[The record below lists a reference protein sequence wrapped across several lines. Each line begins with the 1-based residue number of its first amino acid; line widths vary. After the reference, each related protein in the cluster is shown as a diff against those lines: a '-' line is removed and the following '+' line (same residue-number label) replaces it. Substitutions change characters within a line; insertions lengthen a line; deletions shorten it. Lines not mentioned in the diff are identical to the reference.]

1 MILKKIFFLLVI
13 SCPLAF
19 SGCNNM
25 QDPEYRDIKNF
36 RLAEMGSVEST
47 AKMDVVYYNPNNMN
61 FQIRSTN
68 LDIYINNNLVGHTNL
83 DSVIRVP
90 KQTEFT
96 IPIVARVNN
105 NTFFSNALSALLT
118 KEVNLRITGT
128 IRAGASGLYKSFK
141 VNYEGKQA
149 IKF

>member
-1 MILKKIFFLLVI
+1 MILKNILLI
-13 SCPLAF
+13 TSLSCAIAF
-19 SGCNNM
+19 SSCKKM

-36 RLAEMGSVEST
+36 RLTKLNAEEST

-61 FQIRSTN
+61 FQIRSTD
-68 LDIYINNNLVGHTNL
+68 LDIYINNNYAGHTNL

-96 IPIVARVNN
+96 IPVSARVNTQ
-105 NTFFSNALSALLT
+105 TFFSNALSALLT
-118 KEVNLRITGT
+118 KEVNIRITGS
-128 IRAGASGLYKSFK
+128 IKAGASGMYKSFK